1 VVCAR
6 RQTRRLFRL
15 TGLDR
20 VVSLAGDITEA
31 LRLLAAPVPAGAAV

>member
-20 VVSLAGDITEA
+20 VVSLAGDMTEA
-31 LRLLAAPVPAGAAV
+31 LQLMAAPAGAAV